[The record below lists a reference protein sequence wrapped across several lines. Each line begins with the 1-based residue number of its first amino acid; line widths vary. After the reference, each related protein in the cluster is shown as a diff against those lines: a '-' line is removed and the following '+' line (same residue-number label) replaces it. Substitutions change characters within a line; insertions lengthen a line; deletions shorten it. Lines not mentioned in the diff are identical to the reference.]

1 MCLRTIDAQP
11 VKCKPAYGYS
21 VKRKERNYNR
31 DGEGEVVYRP
41 LRYPDFT
48 AYKLGC
54 EYCRA
59 EPAEDIRTSQGMARG
74 QNITYPSGFH
84 LLTTKAAARNLAK
97 DWSDSGVV
105 ILRVRILELI
115 PERTQ
120 GKQFIIRLDKP
131 EHVILA
137 RRVVF
142 EKEVE

>member
-1 MCLRTIDAQP
+1 M
-11 VKCKPAYGYS
+11 S
-21 VKRKERNYNR
+21 
-31 DGEGEVVYRP
+31 
-41 LRYPDFT
+41 
-48 AYKLGC
+48 
-54 EYCRA
+54 
-59 EPAEDIRTSQGMARG
+59 RG

-84 LLTTKAAARNLAK
+84 LLTTKAAARNLAD
-97 DWSDSGVV
+97 DWRDSGVV

-120 GKQFIIRLDKP
+120 GKQYILDGNKP